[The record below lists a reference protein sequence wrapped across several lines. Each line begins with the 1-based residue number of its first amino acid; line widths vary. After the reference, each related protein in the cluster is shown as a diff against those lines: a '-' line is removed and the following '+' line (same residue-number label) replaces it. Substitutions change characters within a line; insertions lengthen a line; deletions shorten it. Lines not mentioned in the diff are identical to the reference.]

1 MNPAIFLP
9 THANLLTQLKL
20 QEEVNSKVNPDWLNA
35 KQNWNLAIM
44 MEQVEIIDH
53 IGWKWWKKQDAVDN
67 SAIKM
72 ELGDIWHFWLSSQI
86 ERYQAL
92 GFAELAN
99 KILEDLGEWSAGNDL
114 VNTSHWNNSYAILRM
129 ESAIIHT
136 LSSQFSL
143 KIFMECMDYY
153 ALSWLELHEV
163 FVTKN
168 VLNIFRQDNGY
179 KSGSYLKLWWGEE
192 DNSHAMKIL
201 DAARER
207 EIPIQELP
215 NFIQENLY
223 FLYQSLLES
232 YEVSISV

>member
-9 THANLLTQLKL
+9 THANLVTQLKL
-20 QEEVNSKVNPDWLNA
+20 QEEVNSKVNPNWLEA
-35 KQNWNLAIM
+35 KQRWNLAIM

-53 IGWKWWKKQDAVDN
+53 IGWKWWKKQDAINV
-67 SAIKM
+67 SAIQM
-72 ELGDIWHFWLSSQI
+72 ELIDIWHFWLSSQI

-114 VNTSHWNNSYAILRM
+114 VNTAHWNNSYAILRL
-129 ESAIIHT
+129 ESAILHT

-143 KIFMECMDYY
+143 KIFMECMDFFQ
-153 ALSWLELHEV
+153 LSWVELHEV

-179 KSGSYLKLWWGEE
+179 KSGSYIKMWWGHE
-192 DNSHAMKIL
+192 DNHHAMQIL
-201 DAARER
+201 EEARAK
-207 EIPIQELP
+207 ELP
-215 NFIQENLY
+215 LQDLPQYMREK
-223 FLYQSLLES
+223 LEET
-232 YEVSISV
+232 YTAMLEAEE